1 MRNIWTVL
9 AFEYMGYM
17 KSKAFRITTI
27 ILLALIL
34 IGSCVPQIKSM
45 IESATSGSENEKA
58 KALFVLT
65 GEAAGADAYAE
76 LTPTML
82 KSLLPGYTWD
92 SGDNPDD
99 AERAVVQGDCV
110 IAVVYDGGTSY
121 TVYSSGHDFG
131 IYDLT
136 AHFDVLL
143 TDRARAAA
151 MSTMAPDIRE
161 GAETVIGIGVTGEV
175 QSVGGSSG
183 NVLGNFWLSYVMLY
197 LLFMVVMMYGQFV
210 VTSVVNEKSTK
221 AMELLITSTKPTYL
235 MFGKVVGVGCVAL
248 TQMVLI
254 LGVSAIG
261 LLINFSSWSAEI
273 PIVADTIT
281 SSNLSPWLIILFI
294 FYFVLGY
301 FLYAFIFAAMGSTVS
316 KIEDSG
322 TVNTIPNLLM
332 VAAFVIS
339 MISMSNI
346 DATYVKILS
355 YVPFFSPF
363 LMFTR
368 MSMGE
373 AGYIE
378 GLIALVVLAASVL
391 FFTWFAAKIYRVGV
405 MMYGKPMKIK
415 EVFKVLTNRS

>member
-1 MRNIWTVL
+1 
-9 AFEYMGYM
+9 M

-45 IESATSGSENEKA
+45 IESATSGGENEKA
-58 KALFVLT
+58 KAIFILT
-65 GEAAGADAYAE
+65 GDAAADDAYAE
-76 LTPTML
+76 LTPAIL

-92 SGDNPDD
+92 LDGDPDG
-99 AERAVVQGDCV
+99 AERAVAEGDCAV
-110 IAVVYDGGTSY
+110 AVVYDGTADY
-121 TVYSSGHDFG
+121 TLYSSGHDFG

-136 AHFDVLL
+136 SRLDALL
-143 TDRARAAA
+143 TERARAAA
-151 MSTMAPDIRE
+151 MSLMAPDVRD
-161 GAETVIGIGVTGEV
+161 GAEAIIGINVTGNV
-175 QSVGGSSG
+175 QSVGNNAGNSSG
-183 NVLGNFWLSYVMLY
+183 NVMGNFWLSYVMLY

-254 LGVSAIG
+254 LGVSIVG
-261 LLINFSSWSAEI
+261 LLINFSNWSAEI
-273 PIVADTIT
+273 PVVADTLR

-322 TVNTIPNLLM
+322 SVNTIPNLLM
-332 VAAFVIS
+332 VAAFVVS

-378 GLIALVVLAASVL
+378 GLIALIVLAASVL
-391 FFTWFAAKIYRVGV
+391 FFSWFAAKIYRVGV

-415 EVFKVLTNRS
+415 EVFKTLTNRS